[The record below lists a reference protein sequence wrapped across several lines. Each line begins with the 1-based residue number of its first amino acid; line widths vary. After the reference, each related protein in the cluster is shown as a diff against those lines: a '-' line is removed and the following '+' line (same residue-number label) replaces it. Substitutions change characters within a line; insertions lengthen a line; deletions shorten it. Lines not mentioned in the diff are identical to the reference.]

1 MVQAKTPRD
10 HVNTIRLFL
19 VEERS
24 MREAVFKKN
33 PTKQAAKV
41 RDADEAIKSLIAI
54 EFAMRKT
61 GTFDYVPPG
70 TESDG
75 GT

>member
-1 MVQAKTPRD
+1 
-10 HVNTIRLFL
+10 
-19 VEERS
+19 
-24 MREAVFKKN
+24 MRQAVFKKN
-33 PTKQAAKV
+33 PAKLAAKV

-75 GT
+75 GS